1 MDAAITDV
9 LTEPLI
15 KRIMKSSQSRTGLP
29 LVTLEMG
36 VVAGHLLF
44 LRIYINLVYLKGIL
58 GTRV

>member
-15 KRIMKSSQSRTGLP
+15 KRIMRF
-29 LVTLEMG
+29 LVSLEMG

-44 LRIYINLVYLKGIL
+44 LRIYINFVYLKGIL